1 MCGGGGARGNLD
13 LHYLISHSGHTLT
26 RDHVS
31 QTLNKYW
38 GKEKQNILWPHFSAG
53 VSNGRMT
60 GDDKEPDDIC
70 SWGGSWMTEWHPPCG
85 WCWAFQARSHMLA
98 GLMLGLTWTRPHHQ
112 VRGHQGVKLLYTTIV
127 QFYSRSYR
135 VHSLYTVTLFKTKC
149 KDDTANAIQTFEDKD
164 IIILISVVEMLRQFD
179 MNIQQGSK
187 THYCLS
193 LQREFLLVTFIN

>member
-1 MCGGGGARGNLD
+1 MCGGGCARGNLD

-38 GKEKQNILWPHFSAG
+38 GKEKQNILWPHFSPG

-85 WCWAFQARSHMLA
+85 WCRAFQARSHMLA

-112 VRGHQGVKLLYTTIV
+112 VRGHQELNFCTQLLYSSILKA
-127 QFYSRSYR
+127 R
-135 VHSLYTVTLFKTKC
+135 VHSLYTVTLFKTKVQRWYC
-149 KDDTANAIQTFEDKD
+149 NCNSNFWRYYHPYFWCWDVETVWYEHQTREQNILLFVFTKRVFVGD
-164 IIILISVVEMLRQFD
+164 I
-179 MNIQQGSK
+179 
-187 THYCLS
+187 Y
-193 LQREFLLVTFIN
+193 